1 MKFRKIIP
9 LLALPFTL
17 AAAPATNA
25 PVRGIMDNSF
35 FVEEA
40 YNQEA
45 GVVQHIFTALHSVN
59 HVSGPDD
66 RAWDLAF
73 TQEWPLFSQTHQVSY
88 TVPYSFVESGGQSAD
103 GFGDVLLNYRYQAF
117 FDEDTLTAFAPRIS
131 LILPTGNAKKG
142 FGDDTLGYQVNLPF
156 STALNDRWFAHA
168 NAGLTFLPDAGTS
181 PTHDLLKY
189 NLGASA
195 IYAATDRLHLM
206 LEWVGYWD
214 ESSNGG
220 SGTDREFS
228 SVISPGLRYAFNFK
242 NDSQLVLGIA
252 TPIGLNNASPD
263 IGVFLYV
270 SFEHA
275 FQRKQ
280 L

>member
-35 FVEEA
+35 LVEEA

-45 GVVQHIFTALHSVN
+45 GIVQHIFTAVHSVDRVN
-59 HVSGPDD
+59 GPDD
-66 RAWDLAF
+66 RAWDFAF

-88 TVPYSFVESGGQSAD
+88 TIPFSNIESGGQSES

-142 FGDDTLGYQVNLPF
+142 FGDDTLGYQLNLPF
-156 STALNDRWFAHA
+156 STALNDRWFVHA
-168 NAGLTFLPDAGTS
+168 NAGLTFLPDAGTG
-181 PTHDLLKY
+181 PTHDLLSY

-195 IYAATDRLHLM
+195 IYAATDRLHFM
-206 LEWVGYWD
+206 LEWIGNWD
-214 ESSNGG
+214 ESSNGV
-220 SGTDREFS
+220 GTAREFS
-228 SVISPGLRYAFNFK
+228 SIISPGLRYAFNFK

-252 TPIGLNNASPD
+252 TPVGLNAAAPD
-263 IGVFLYV
+263 IGVLLYV

-275 FQRKQ
+275 FQRKK